1 MAGEKQPDWQGLLK
15 WSVAHTDGT
24 NSSARNMSEEDRKF
38 FYEAMQA
45 QTIDTIQ
52 RMKEITLVMNMPQD
66 VLDGQGITNGEIEE
80 MLEELQEHV
89 ESIDMAND
97 LHAIG
102 GLIPLLN
109 YLKHSDASVRARAAE
124 VVSTVVQNNAKSQK
138 QVMEVKGLEILLE
151 SFTSDADM
159 NVRAKALG
167 ALSSLISNNKEAV
180 TSFRLSNCYAGLRD
194 ALGSG
199 HFRLQRKALQLIMN
213 LLPQYPAD
221 GKVMAGLG
229 LPRVITTLISSE
241 DGGIRQAALQTL
253 VDIAT
258 TGGQADVAECNSQLK
273 QILSTRV
280 EEIKQLG
287 AEDLAAA
294 KEERQYLD
302 RLWQLCF
309 HEASPLRENG
319 LVVSE
324 ADENENAE
332 VEKAPASESTAAP
345 EENKPPLLLL
355 GP

>member
-15 WSVAHTDGT
+15 WSVAHADGT
-24 NSSARNMSEEDRKF
+24 KPTRNISEEEKKW

-45 QTIDTIQ
+45 QTVDTIR
-52 RMKEITLVMNMPQD
+52 RMKEITMVMNMPQH
-66 VLDGQGITNGEIEE
+66 VLDEQGVTTDEIEQ

-89 ESIDMAND
+89 ESIDMASD

-109 YLKHSDASVRARAAE
+109 YLKHSDAAVRARAAE
-124 VVSTVVQNNAKSQK
+124 VVSTVVQNNPKSQK
-138 QVMEVKGLEILLE
+138 QVMEAKGLEMLLE

-159 NVRAKALG
+159 NVRAKSLG

-199 HFRLQRKALQLIMN
+199 HLRLQRKALQVIMN

-221 GKVMAGLG
+221 GKVIAGLG
-229 LPRVITTLISSE
+229 LPRVITTLISNE

-253 VDIAT
+253 VDIAR
-258 TGGQADVAECNSQLK
+258 TGGQADVAECNNQLK
-273 QILSTRV
+273 QILDARV
-280 EEIKQLG
+280 EQIKQLD

-294 KEERQYLD
+294 KEERQSLD

-309 HEASPLRENG
+309 NEASPLRETG

-324 ADENENAE
+324 ADVSESAE
-332 VEKAPASESTAAP
+332 APASRLSGAA
-345 EENKPPLLLL
+345 EEEKPPLLLL
-355 GP
+355 GS